1 MSFTLFLTR
10 LLPGKLLIHRT
21 FFRMTS
27 AVSQVLLED
36 LCKRR
41 FFFTPSFSIYGGVAG
56 LYDLGPPGCALKANM
71 ETLWRQH
78 FIIYDSMSEISCTCL
93 TPEQVLKT
101 SGHVDRFTDLMV
113 RNEKNPDEVFRA
125 DKLIGEE
132 CKTRLATGEFD
143 SVVTREQVIIW
154 ERDVDTYS
162 AEKCDEVLSKLGT
175 KAKHNLC
182 FPFPF
187 NLMFQTSI
195 GPQGNKIGYLRP
207 ETAQGMFVNFK
218 RLLEQNGGK
227 MPFAAAQIGL
237 GFRNEIAP
245 RQQLLRVR
253 EFPMA
258 EIEHFVHPQKK
269 NNHPKFKA
277 TKISELLLPLYS
289 KERQEAGED
298 PITDMTLG
306 AAVSAGIVNN
316 ETLAYFIGRVY
327 LYLTKVGL
335 DPSRIRFRQHR
346 SNEMAHYASD
356 CWDAEAETSYGW
368 IEIVGIADR
377 AAYDLTVHSKASKV
391 DLVAHDKFEPPI
403 EKDVVEITMDKAK
416 LGKLFK
422 KELAGIVDQIEKM
435 SDCDKLELEKSLAD
449 SGVCSVGPHTLT
461 RDMISFAKVRKTIYE
476 DVYTPSVIEPA
487 FGMGRVLFC
496 ILEHSFK
503 CRDEMGSLN
512 ANGSVANGGGLAR
525 CYLALPP
532 LVAPIKV
539 SVLPIS
545 SGADEGITTIIDSLS
560 SEIAET
566 GLSFKVDDSGQAIGR
581 RYART
586 DEIGIPFGITVD
598 FESVKDRSVTLR
610 ERDSMEQVRI
620 PIEKVVRVTQDLAN
634 GRMKWDEVREV
645 FPRFGGVVDE

>member
-1 MSFTLFLTR
+1 MASTT
-10 LLPGKLLIHRT
+10 
-21 FFRMTS
+21 
-27 AVSQVLLED
+27 AVSQALLED

-56 LYDLGPPGCALKANM
+56 LYDLGPPGCAMKANM
-71 ETLWRQH
+71 EQQWRQH
-78 FIIYDSMSEISCTCL
+78 FIIYDNMFEISCTCL

-113 RNEKNPDEVFRA
+113 RNEKNPEEVFRA
-125 DKLIGEE
+125 DKLIAEE
-132 CKTRLATGEFD
+132 CKIRMADPKYTD
-143 SVVTREQVIIW
+143 HSREQLDRW
-154 ERDVDTYS
+154 EREVDTYS
-162 AEKCDEVLSKLGT
+162 AEEVDKVLAALGT

-195 GPQGNKIGYLRP
+195 GPQGNQVGYLRP
-207 ETAQGMFVNFK
+207 ETAQGMFVNFR

-227 MPFAAAQIGL
+227 VPFSAAQIGL

-258 EIEHFVHPQKK
+258 EIEHFVHPKKK
-269 NNHPKFKA
+269 NDHPKFKSTGIA
-277 TKISELLLPLYS
+277 DLKLPLLS
-289 KERQEAGED
+289 KGQQAGD
-298 PITDMTLG
+298 GTPIVDMTLG
-306 AAVSAGIVNN
+306 QAVDQGIINN
-316 ETLAYFIGRVY
+316 ETLAYFMGRVY
-327 LYLTKVGL
+327 LYLIKVGL
-335 DPSRIRFRQHR
+335 DPLRIRFRQHR
-346 SNEMAHYASD
+346 ANEMAHYASD
-356 CWDAEAETSYGW
+356 CWDAEADVSYGW

-391 DLVAHDKFEPPI
+391 DLVAHDKLETPI
-403 EKDVVEITMDKAK
+403 ETDVVEVVVDKSK
-416 LGKLFK
+416 FGKTFK
-422 KELAGIVDQIEKM
+422 KEAAGIIEALELM
-435 SDCDKLELEKSLAD
+435 SDSQKLEIESTLAT
-449 SGVCSVGPHTLT
+449 SGSAQVSVCSFGNLT
-461 RDMISFAKVRKTIYE
+461 FARDMISFKKTRKIIHE

-503 CRDEMGSLN
+503 CRDDLTTLSP
-512 ANGSVANGGGLAR
+512 NGSVNGGGLAR

-532 LVAPIKV
+532 AVAPIKV

-545 SGADEGITTIIDSLS
+545 SGADAGIEKIIAQV
-560 SEIAET
+560 SEALGDAGI
-566 GLSFKVDDSGQAIGR
+566 SYKVDDSGQAIGR

-598 FESVKDRSVTLR
+598 FQSPKDKTVTVR
-610 ERDSMEQVRI
+610 ERDSMQQIRLSVDDAVH
-620 PIEKVVRVTQDLAN
+620 VVHDLIV
-634 GRMKWDEVREV
+634 GRTSWDKCAQIY
-645 FPRFGGVVDE
+645 PRFDAGAA

>member
-1 MSFTLFLTR
+1 MASTT
-10 LLPGKLLIHRT
+10 
-21 FFRMTS
+21 

-56 LYDLGPPGCALKANM
+56 LYDLGPPGCAMKANM
-71 ETLWRQH
+71 EQQWRQH
-78 FIIYDSMSEISCTCL
+78 FIIYDNMFEISCTCL

-113 RNEKNPDEVFRA
+113 RNEKNPEEVFRA
-125 DKLIGEE
+125 DKLIAEE
-132 CKTRLATGEFD
+132 CKIRMADPKYTD
-143 SVVTREQVIIW
+143 HTREQLDRW
-154 ERDVDTYS
+154 EREVDTYS
-162 AEKCDEVLSKLGT
+162 ADEMDKVLAALGT

-195 GPQGNKIGYLRP
+195 GPQGNQVGYLRP
-207 ETAQGMFVNFK
+207 ETAQGMFVNFR

-227 MPFAAAQIGL
+227 VPFSAAQIGL

-258 EIEHFVHPQKK
+258 EIEHFVHPKKK
-269 NNHPKFKA
+269 NDHPKFKSTGIA
-277 TKISELLLPLYS
+277 DLKLPLLS
-289 KERQEAGED
+289 KGQQAGD
-298 PITDMTLG
+298 GTPIVDMTLG
-306 AAVSAGIVNN
+306 EAVDQGIINN

-327 LYLTKVGL
+327 LYLIKVGL

-346 SNEMAHYASD
+346 ANEMAHYASD
-356 CWDAEAETSYGW
+356 CWDAEADVSYGW

-391 DLVAHDKFEPPI
+391 DLVAHDKLETPI
-403 EKDVVEITMDKAK
+403 ETDVVEVIVDKSK
-416 LGKLFK
+416 FGKTFK
-422 KELAGIVDQIEKM
+422 KEAAGIIEALELM
-435 SDCDKLELEKSLAD
+435 SEEQKLEIESKLAANG
-449 SGVCSVGPHTLT
+449 SATVSVCSYGDLT
-461 RDMISFAKVRKTIYE
+461 FARDMVSFKKSRKIIYE

-496 ILEHSFK
+496 ILEHSFR
-503 CRDEMGSLN
+503 CRDDLTTLS
-512 ANGSVANGGGLAR
+512 ANGSVNGGGLAR

-532 LVAPIKV
+532 AVAPIKV

-545 SGADEGITTIIDSLS
+545 SGADAGIEKIIAKV
-560 SEIAET
+560 SEALGDAGI
-566 GLSFKVDDSGQAIGR
+566 SYKVDDSGQAIGR

-598 FESVKDRSVTLR
+598 FQSPKDNTVTVR
-610 ERDSMEQVRI
+610 ERDSMQQIRLSIDDAVHVVHDLIVGRSSW
-620 PIEKVVRVTQDLAN
+620 EKCA
-634 GRMKWDEVREV
+634 KIY
-645 FPRFGGVVDE
+645 PRFDAGAA